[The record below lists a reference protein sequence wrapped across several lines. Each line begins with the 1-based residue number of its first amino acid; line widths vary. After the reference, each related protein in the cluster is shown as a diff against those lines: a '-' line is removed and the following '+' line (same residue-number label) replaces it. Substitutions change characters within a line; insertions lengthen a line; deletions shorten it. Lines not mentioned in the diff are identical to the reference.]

1 MHLEDVIPV
10 SVAGKT
16 YNFRRLDAPLKEMQT
31 GKLIIVYV
39 SKRKRCIEKVWM
51 CDAELDYDL
60 QGHMENILVS
70 ARTKWFTKDYAMTR
84 VGHIDEH
91 SVTITGPDKKS
102 LSMTILGDAL
112 YTQTAH

>member
-1 MHLEDVIPV
+1 MHLEDVISV

-16 YNFRRLDAPLKEMQT
+16 YQFYRLESPLKEMKT
-31 GKLIIVYV
+31 GKLVIVFV

-51 CDAELDYDL
+51 CNEELDYDL

-84 VGHIDEH
+84 IGHIDEH

-102 LSMTILGDAL
+102 LSMTIMGDVL
-112 YTQTAH
+112 YTQTHH